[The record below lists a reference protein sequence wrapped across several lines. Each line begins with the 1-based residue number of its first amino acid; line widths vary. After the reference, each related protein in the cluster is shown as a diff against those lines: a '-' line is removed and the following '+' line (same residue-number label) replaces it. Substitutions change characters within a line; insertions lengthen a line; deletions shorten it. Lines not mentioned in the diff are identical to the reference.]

1 MSLDSLD
8 SWIGFVEYSIICLNF
23 IVLGLSFL
31 DHVLGLSRVSTPRF
45 VEYSIICLNFI
56 VLGLNEKHLLL
67 YIYTHVTGSRY
78 AIQID

>member
-31 DHVLGLSRVSTPRF
+31 DHVLGLSTTGF

>member
-8 SWIGFVEYSIICLNF
+8 SWN
-23 IVLGLSFL
+23 
-31 DHVLGLSRVSTPRF
+31 
-45 VEYSIICLNFI
+45 SIICLNFI